1 MYANF
6 LNLNEYLNKVKG
18 GDTVYGNG
26 ELDVDLVVPLYY
38 DYVSCFIFFFI
49 ICLLGD
55 KFHMA
60 KEECCYEA
68 SLST

>member
-18 GDTVYGNG
+18 GDTVYGKG

-38 DYVSCFIFFFI
+38 DCEEVKGQVSFVSCFIFFYYLFVRR
-49 ICLLGD
+49 
-55 KFHMA
+55 
-60 KEECCYEA
+60 
-68 SLST
+68 